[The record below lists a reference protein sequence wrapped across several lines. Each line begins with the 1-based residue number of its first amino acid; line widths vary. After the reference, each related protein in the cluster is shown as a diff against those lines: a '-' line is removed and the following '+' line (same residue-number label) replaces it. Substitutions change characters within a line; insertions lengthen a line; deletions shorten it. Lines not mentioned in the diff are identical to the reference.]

1 MEDNLFQE
9 WVFEN
14 TSCNEITKNN
24 LYNLDLECFF
34 PK

>member
-14 TSCNEITKNN
+14 SSCNEIKNN
-24 LYNLDLECFF
+24 NIVQVGQ
-34 PK
+34 